1 MDQII
6 QQQVISERDA
16 DEGDLEWAS
25 VMEECRRE
33 LSCVASPVPQGCDVC
48 NPPEVAALS
57 LFLVTIQSRSAIA
70 LSTCRL
76 PLIDK
81 YRQLATYTSTGKWAR
96 RVTRHKQ
103 THSAAEQQESQTAS
117 VHYRKIQANT
127 VIIYPIEQHTNL
139 THYTALAL
147 I

>member
-1 MDQII
+1 MRTQF
-6 QQQVISERDA
+6 
-16 DEGDLEWAS
+16 
-25 VMEECRRE
+25 
-33 LSCVASPVPQGCDVC
+33 
-48 NPPEVAALS
+48 AAA
-57 LFLVTIQSRSAIA
+57 QSRFNSHLFNDIIVFIIRNPNTQYKYVVSVTLLGDDSKSFGECLGYLQA
-70 LSTCRL
+70 SS
-76 PLIDK
+76 
-81 YRQLATYTSTGKWAR
+81 YRQYGQQATYTFTGKWVR

-127 VIIYPIEQHTNL
+127 VIIYPIEQHINL